1 MKQVLKCTAI
11 LLAALLA
18 GCTEETQNGGGD
30 NKPDPG
36 ETDSGQRR
44 EVLLTLKNKLA
55 LKEVSTKA
63 GDPIATAEENTIST
77 LDLYVFAAADENG
90 EYTFQERFAYRA
102 DGSELPE
109 GASELEL
116 TPGKD
121 DTQTTGLLNLKKGL
135 FAKLYCIANQTALV
149 DPAHEDETLTDAAFV
164 PLTFTKPGEQ
174 GTQVATLGQPT
185 ETAFLTFHTPLLN
198 TAAKGDTLRTPLAMS
213 GAYTTPIDLTDFNS
227 SARVQAGFKL
237 TRLAARFDIIN
248 KAEES
253 RFSIET
259 VSMGNG
265 RRGATLFPIRIYGKT
280 PDAQPEELITYP
292 FRAFYG
298 DNANTGT
305 QTGAFYSYPSP
316 LNDKG
321 YMILKGKYQV
331 NKTESKDVSY
341 QIPFTQTDGNG
352 NETSLEINNNH
363 RYTIAIT

>member
-77 LDLYVFAAADENG
+77 LDLYIFAAADENG

-149 DPAHEDETLTDAAFV
+149 DPAHENETLNDAAFV

-185 ETAFLTFHTPLLN
+185 ETAFLTFHTPC
-198 TAAKGDTLRTPLAMS
+198 
-213 GAYTTPIDLTDFNS
+213 
-227 SARVQAGFKL
+227 
-237 TRLAARFDIIN
+237 
-248 KAEES
+248 
-253 RFSIET
+253 
-259 VSMGNG
+259 
-265 RRGATLFPIRIYGKT
+265 
-280 PDAQPEELITYP
+280 
-292 FRAFYG
+292 
-298 DNANTGT
+298 
-305 QTGAFYSYPSP
+305 
-316 LNDKG
+316 
-321 YMILKGKYQV
+321 
-331 NKTESKDVSY
+331 
-341 QIPFTQTDGNG
+341 
-352 NETSLEINNNH
+352 
-363 RYTIAIT
+363 